1 MAKARLPARATPRK
15 GYTQAHVDRVRLY
28 KRDPYLWFMD
38 IFGDNVFKLQQ
49 NRGSITADGL
59 WPTTRQPADPSG
71 LTSQQIDALNDWGAL
86 IGAKLD
92 AAAGLPHDAE
102 LAAKMGMSIQSAMGC
117 HAVGTPILLHNG
129 DTAPVEQIRV
139 GDRLMGDDSTPRTVL
154 SLCRGRE
161 QMYRIKYKNGEFY
174 DVNESHILSLRCTA
188 THARK
193 YTKGQILNV
202 TVRDYLELSPIEKTM
217 FKGYKAPVEFPEKKL
232 PIPPYVLGMWLGDG
246 CFSAPEMTSIDPEII
261 SEWNDW
267 GVSLGLTM
275 KRRSSKAWRITNVRT
290 GGVVK
295 NEWMELLKEV
305 GLFRNKHIPD
315 VYLKSSRAQRLELLA
330 GLIDTDGTLDK
341 RGGRVYSVVQKDKEL
356 AHQIKWLCQSLGMNA
371 TISEKVKN
379 WTHNGTKNY
388 GLYYEV
394 HIARKIEE
402 IPCRVERKRARQ
414 ISNGMELNFSFDVI
428 PLDVNNY
435 YGFELDGNHLYLMG
449 DFTVT
454 HNTGKDFLASVIT
467 WHFMFCFSYPKIL
480 ATANTGKQLNEVF
493 WSELAKVRGL
503 ARSMTPDGQSDLMTN
518 FTMQAELLF
527 ANLPNKEERGKRWF
541 CSPVTINTKATA
553 EQQGEAL
560 AGRHEDHMLVVIDEA
575 SGIPEAVFKPLERTL
590 TGKLNIV
597 FMIFNPTQNTGFA
610 IRSQGEHRDKWVCKQ
625 WSGLASENVS
635 RSSIANLAMYGK
647 DSPDYRIGVL
657 GLPPLASADG
667 LIPYPWVQAALGRE
681 FDNDG
686 EPVMCGADVGGGGD
700 KSVFCYRQGG
710 SILGFKTFNSKKT
723 DEVADWVA
731 SCMDEVSAAV
741 CFIDI
746 IGIGRGVYDILR
758 RLGYKARPADARN
771 TPDDEERYTNAR
783 AERYWLLRKQFED
796 GVISIPDPENPRDS
810 NDPVVRFCREL
821 AAIKSKKVGKKE
833 QIEDKKMIKKEIG
846 FSPDHAD
853 AVCYSYWKPD
863 HLFRKVSG
871 RAGSK
876 GVDFKGVFLR

>member
-1 MAKARLPARATPRK
+1 MAARLPPKPARR
-15 GYTQAHVDRVRLY
+15 GYTQAHVDRVRRY

-71 LTSQQIDALNDWGAL
+71 LTSQQIDALNDWGRL

-92 AAAGLPHDAE
+92 AAAGLPHDVE
-102 LAAKMGMSIQSAMGC
+102 LAAKMGMSIQSAMG
-117 HAVGTPILLHNG
+117 
-129 DTAPVEQIRV
+129 
-139 GDRLMGDDSTPRTVL
+139 
-154 SLCRGRE
+154 
-161 QMYRIKYKNGEFY
+161 
-174 DVNESHILSLRCTA
+174 
-188 THARK
+188 
-193 YTKGQILNV
+193 
-202 TVRDYLELSPIEKTM
+202 
-217 FKGYKAPVEFPEKKL
+217 
-232 PIPPYVLGMWLGDG
+232 
-246 CFSAPEMTSIDPEII
+246 
-261 SEWNDW
+261 
-267 GVSLGLTM
+267 
-275 KRRSSKAWRITNVRT
+275 
-290 GGVVK
+290 
-295 NEWMELLKEV
+295 
-305 GLFRNKHIPD
+305 
-315 VYLKSSRAQRLELLA
+315 
-330 GLIDTDGTLDK
+330 
-341 RGGRVYSVVQKDKEL
+341 
-356 AHQIKWLCQSLGMNA
+356 
-371 TISEKVKN
+371 
-379 WTHNGTKNY
+379 
-388 GLYYEV
+388 
-394 HIARKIEE
+394 
-402 IPCRVERKRARQ
+402 
-414 ISNGMELNFSFDVI
+414 
-428 PLDVNNY
+428 
-435 YGFELDGNHLYLMG
+435 
-449 DFTVT
+449 
-454 HNTGKDFLASVIT
+454 TGKDFLASVIT
-467 WHFMFCFSYPKIL
+467 WHFMFSFSYPKIL

-503 ARSMTPDGQSDLMTN
+503 ARSLTPDGQSDLMTN

-541 CSPVTINTKATA
+541 CSPVTINTKATS

-610 IRSQGEHRDKWVCKQ
+610 IRSQTEHSTKWVCKQ

-635 RSSIANLAMYGK
+635 RASISNLAMYGK

-657 GLPPLASADG
+657 GLPPLATADG
-667 LIPYPWVQAALGRE
+667 LIPYPWIQAALGRE

-710 SILGFKTFNSKKT
+710 TILGFKTFNSKKT

-731 SCMDEVSAAV
+731 ECMDEVSAAV

-746 IGIGRGVYDILR
+746 IGIGRGVFDNLR
-758 RLGYKARPADARN
+758 RMGYKARPADARN
-771 TPDDEERYTNAR
+771 TPDDEDRYTNAR

-796 GVISIPDPENPRDS
+796 GVISIPQPADPKDS
-810 NDPVVRFCREL
+810 NDPVVRLCREL
-821 AAIKSKKVGKKE
+821 AAIKSNKVGKKE
-833 QIEDKKMIKKEIG
+833 QIEEKKVIKKTLG

-853 AVCYSYWKPD
+853 AACYSYWKPD

-871 RAGSK
+871 KTGGK
-876 GVDFKGVFLR
+876 GVDFKGVYLR